1 MLGNAGRSRIDPEGR
16 EVGTVLGP
24 DETPDDVSLDGDAH
38 ALPAHG
44 TLLEGRLDHGLVL
57 VEALGEDESPTCLLG
72 HGREQGSVGVV
83 AVLDERG
90 SREATGCRLDR
101 LENLRTGALV
111 VAAVRHEDHAEDRAR
126 TGLGHATDESVD
138 LDDRLREAS
147 HSRRLEPAVDG
158 RFDRLEVGEG
168 RDGLRFEQGAELAT
182 AGEPDDGQGVLLRD
196 ELGELLLE
204 LCPNLGQLA
213 VHRAATVDDEDVV
226 GGGLDRLG
234 RGCRIDG
241 LTNQEQLVRDL
252 VRRLAHGWV
261 SLTF

>member
-1 MLGNAGRSRIDPEGR
+1 MLKTEPGR
-16 EVGTVLGP
+16 
-24 DETPDDVSLDGDAH
+24 
-38 ALPAHG
+38 ALATRP
-44 TLLEGRLDHGLVL
+44 TR
-57 VEALGEDESPTCLLG
+57 ALTSK
-72 HGREQGSVGVV
+72 RGSVEQQEEPYPDQQHECHENRRRAEILRKSRQLV
-83 AVLDERG
+83 A
-90 SREATGCRLDR
+90 
-101 LENLRTGALV
+101 LES
-111 VAAVRHEDHAEDRAR
+111 D
-126 TGLGHATDESVD
+126 
-138 LDDRLREAS
+138 
-147 HSRRLEPAVDG
+147 PVDG

-213 VHRAATVDDEDVV
+213 VNRAATVDDEDVV